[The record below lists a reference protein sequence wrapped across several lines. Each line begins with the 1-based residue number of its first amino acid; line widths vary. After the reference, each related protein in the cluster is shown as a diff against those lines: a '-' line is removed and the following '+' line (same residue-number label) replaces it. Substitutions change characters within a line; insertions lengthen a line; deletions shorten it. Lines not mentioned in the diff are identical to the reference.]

1 MRGFAAALVGACLA
15 APAALAQAPEPSTPP
30 STPPS
35 TLPSAQPPP
44 PPAEGAGPQLDR
56 NQALAAKLAGLVGF
70 VNVSCPELRGEPEL
84 LNAAVRRLGIEP
96 EALNTGTLHFA
107 ATAYL
112 ESYRKDVPA
121 NCQRALDTF
130 GPASTLVPNLVVR
143 R

>member
-1 MRGFAAALVGACLA
+1 MKGLTAAFVGAWLA
-15 APAALAQAPEPSTPP
+15 APAALAQAPAAPGA
-30 STPPS
+30 
-35 TLPSAQPPP
+35 AQGPAQGPAAAPPP

-70 VNVSCPELRGEPEL
+70 VNVSCPELRGEPERL
-84 LNAAVRRLGIEP
+84 QAAVRRLGIEP
-96 EALNTGTLHFA
+96 EALNTGALHFA
-107 ATAYL
+107 AASYL

-130 GPASTLVPNLVVR
+130 GPTSGLVPNLVVR

>member
-1 MRGFAAALVGACLA
+1 MRGLSAALVGACLA
-15 APAALAQAPEPSTPP
+15 APAALAQAPAAPSQAPAAP
-30 STPPS
+30 NQAP
-35 TLPSAQPPP
+35 AA

-84 LNAAVRRLGIEP
+84 LHAAVRRLGIEP
-96 EALNTGTLHFA
+96 EALNTGALHFA
-107 ATAYL
+107 AASYL

-130 GPASTLVPNLVVR
+130 GPTSSLVPNLVVR